1 MFTEKKEKSII
12 GNQQNRITEGTA
24 IVGDFSSKSGV
35 RIDGSVEGT
44 VKTSAKVVV
53 GEKGLIKGNLVCRL
67 LLEKK
72 KVVGKLFVSEILT
85 LKATA
90 HIEGEVVAGKLA
102 VEPGAT
108 FNASCVMK
116 GNVKTMPKR
125 DDEKLSDNN
134 LTFEKPRQEQAN

>member
-1 MFTEKKEKSII
+1 MFTEKKEKGVI

-44 VKTSAKVVV
+44 VKTIAKVVV
-53 GEKGLIKGNLVCRL
+53 GEKGIIKGNLECQHADI
-67 LLEKK
+67 EG

-102 VEPGAT
+102 IEPGAT
-108 FNASCVMK
+108 FNATCVMK

-125 DDEKLSDNN
+125 EDETHSDNN